1 VAPGSLWPS
10 PEELREL
17 EAEER
22 EWHPSLAAMQES
34 LRVQQLA
41 AERERQARCVRAGFV
56 RMLFG
61 CKTQIQD
68 KVL

>member
-1 VAPGSLWPS
+1 MAPELGGHAGVAAG
-10 PEELREL
+10 
-17 EAEER
+17 
-22 EWHPSLAAMQES
+22 
-34 LRVQQLA
+34 
-41 AERERQARCVRAGFV
+41 VRAGFV